1 MRGWVFSKLVSLMAI
16 AYLGIFLPV
25 AKAES
30 EEQAN
35 IRVYKATSGAVVSI
49 RTNVGNGSGTII
61 DPSGLILTSAHVVRG
76 ASKITVSLANQQRY
90 QTEVLAVSRS
100 LDLALLKLQAVKSP
114 LPFVRL
120 APSAQVEVGQ
130 RVFAIGDPFGRFAGT
145 LSTGIISR
153 IDRQRQ
159 LLQTDAALNPG
170 NSGGPLLNS
179 KGELIGISTS
189 VFMTNSDNR
198 TGIGFAVTSDTAS
211 QFVSLVQQG
220 KFVDR
225 TPETNT
231 TTIPL
236 DGKTIFAKFSASD
249 DTLTDG
255 SYYHQYRFA
264 GQLGQTVQ
272 IEMRSNEM
280 DSFLALFD
288 PSGVKIAEDDDSG
301 GQKDALIRV
310 TLPAAGTYT
319 IYANSYAIG
328 ELGKFSLTVK
338 PIAAKGVLLQ
348 KQGRISALTKTG
360 TPVQSYE
367 FRGEAGQLITI
378 NLSSPD
384 FQPLITLVDP
394 SRRMLKQD
402 AAERDRRNAEISL
415 RLTQS
420 GIYQVLV
427 NSFERQREGEYSL
440 TVRQSP

>member
-1 MRGWVFSKLVSLMAI
+1 MACLSI
-16 AYLGIFLPV
+16 ATPSTR
-25 AKAES
+25 AES

-35 IRVYKATSGAVVSI
+35 IRVYKATSAAVVSI

-76 ASKITVSLANQQRY
+76 ASKISVSLANQQRY

-120 APSAQVEVGQ
+120 AQSGQVEVGQ

-170 NSGGPLLNS
+170 NSGGPLLNN
-179 KGELIGISTS
+179 KAELIGISTS
-189 VFMTNSDNR
+189 VFTTNSDSR
-198 TGIGFAVTSDTAS
+198 TGIGFAVTSETAS
-211 QFVSLVQQG
+211 QFISAVQQG

-225 TPETNT
+225 VPEPAVTN
-231 TTIPL
+231 IAP
-236 DGKTIFAKFSASD
+236 DGKTLFAKFSTND
-249 DTLTDG
+249 DTLSDG

-264 GQLGQTVQ
+264 GQSGQMVQ
-272 IEMRSNEM
+272 IEMRSNEV

-288 PSGVKIAEDDDSG
+288 PNGVKIAENDDGG
-301 GQKDALIRV
+301 GQKDALIRAV
-310 TLPAAGTYT
+310 LPVAGSYT

-328 ELGKFSLTVK
+328 EVGKFSLTVK
-338 PIAAKGVLLQ
+338 SIARKGILLQ
-348 KQGRISALTKTG
+348 KQGRLIAKDG
-360 TPVQSYE
+360 TPTQSHQ
-367 FRGEAGQLITI
+367 FRGEAGQMITI

-384 FQPLITLVDP
+384 FQPLIVLFDP
-394 SRRMLKQD
+394 NRRMLKQD
-402 AAERDRRNAEISL
+402 GAERDRRNAEISV
-415 RLTQS
+415 RLNQS
-420 GIYQVLV
+420 GTYQILV
-427 NSFERQREGEYSL
+427 SSFDRLREGEYNL
-440 TVRQSP
+440 TVRQGQDLK